1 MRCPYLISLHL
12 TCAPGCTMEH
22 CRRAAADQ
30 AARAQARGVL
40 EGQLALI
47 EELREAEP
55 GCVWGRKQQAHV
67 MGLLAELEGAGARRE
82 EAVAALSELKA
93 LDPLRRGFFDHAL
106 SQVRRGAAMTV

>member
-1 MRCPYLISLHL
+1 
-12 TCAPGCTMEH
+12 MEH
-22 CRRAAADQ
+22 CRRAPADR
-30 AARAQARGVL
+30 AARAQARDVL

-67 MGLLAELEGAGARRE
+67 LGLLAELEGAGARRE

-93 LDPLRRGFFDHAL
+93 LDPLRRGFFNHAL